1 MGKSMIDY
9 TRVGN
14 GFHDSIASWDSVRAV
29 RSRRPAPSSRRR
41 VFLSPRLSCVR
52 KPLLR
57 TVSSTVTLRSGASFA
72 LADAVLLT
80 LGLSRASRLGA
91 SHLPW
96 LGVCA
101 PPNPGGLILTAGCV
115 IFPLTFSAIL
125 PTDQPCRRH
134 VLLPRPGYSPAC
146 G

>member
-1 MGKSMIDY
+1 MWFAGAAQFGIAFTFSVCGSAIE
-9 TRVGN
+9 T
-14 GFHDSIASWDSVRAV
+14 IASWDSVRAV

-57 TVSSTVTLRSGASFA
+57 TVSSTVTLRPGASFA
-72 LADAVLLT
+72 LADAVLRT

-96 LGVCA
+96 LGVCQQLGSGLRC
-101 PPNPGGLILTAGCV
+101 PGGDGGQSYAMVG
-115 IFPLTFSAIL
+115 
-125 PTDQPCRRH
+125 R
-134 VLLPRPGYSPAC
+134 
-146 G
+146 